1 MGAPKHKGYRRTC
14 TIIYFTN
21 HSFWYIMCNCTR
33 SHHNC
38 NFIIVQHYHMT
49 IFPTFFLLLTQS
61 FIFLQAGC
69 RKDNTTTPLEPVYPV
84 SSNGELFPWAQYR
97 LPQSIQ
103 PLSYDL
109 TLNPDISNMTFTGRV
124 VIDMLVRHNTNR
136 LVLHSANLNISKATF
151 KV

>member
-1 MGAPKHKGYRRTC
+1 M
-14 TIIYFTN
+14 IYFTN
-21 HSFWYIMCNCTR
+21 HSFWYIMCNCAR

-38 NFIIVQHYHMT
+38 DFFICAALSYNHISH
-49 IFPTFFLLLTQS
+49 FFFLLLTQS
-61 FIFLQAGC
+61 FILLQAGC

-84 SSNGELFPWAQYR
+84 SSSGELFPWAQYR

-109 TLNPDISNMTFTGRV
+109 TLNPDISNMTFTGLV

>member
-1 MGAPKHKGYRRTC
+1 
-14 TIIYFTN
+14 
-21 HSFWYIMCNCTR
+21 
-33 SHHNC
+33 
-38 NFIIVQHYHMT
+38 MT
-49 IFPTFFLLLTQS
+49 IFPTFFVLLTQS
-61 FIFLQAGC
+61 FILLQAGC

-109 TLNPDISNMTFTGRV
+109 TLNPDISNMTFTGLV